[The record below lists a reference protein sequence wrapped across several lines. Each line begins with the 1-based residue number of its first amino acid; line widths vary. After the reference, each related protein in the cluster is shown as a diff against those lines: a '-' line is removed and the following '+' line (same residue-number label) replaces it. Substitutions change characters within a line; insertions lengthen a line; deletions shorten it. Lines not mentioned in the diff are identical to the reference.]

1 MDVRKLI
8 KREMERFNIC
18 EKEKK
23 TKTKAFSKEGL
34 GQQPKTVNLIDF
46 CPGEKSL
53 VPCSSHE
60 PSNHRGTHRVVLNI
74 FDARTGK
81 IMKDF
86 NERADDFAFG
96 ETGGFTGVYWLVF
109 R

>member
-1 MDVRKLI
+1 MSIDRVLL
-8 KREMERFNIC
+8 C
-18 EKEKK
+18 
-23 TKTKAFSKEGL
+23 GV
-34 GQQPKTVNLIDF
+34 VNLIDF

-53 VPCSSHE
+53 VTCSSHE

-96 ETGGFTGVYWLVF
+96 ETGGFTGVYWPVF
-109 R
+109 SYGKEKLSMERQIY